1 MVSCKQAHKFEMRE
15 INECGGSM
23 EYQEYL
29 ELVDKIN
36 YHMDLYYNQDA
47 PEISDFDY
55 DQLMLQLK
63 KVEGEHP
70 EWVKEDSPTRRIGGT
85 TKREAGVEVTHNV
98 PMLSIQ
104 DVFSKEEVEDWVKQ
118 VKALHKDAAF
128 SVEEKI
134 DGLSM
139 TLRYQDGNL
148 TLAETRGDGR
158 VGEDVT
164 LNALVIPDV
173 KKKIA
178 IQGYLELRGEV
189 YMSHEDFERFN
200 ESQEKLGKKIA
211 ANPRNLAAGTLRQ
224 LDSGVVKERG
234 LRMYVFNVQQASG
247 NELEGM
253 EHIQALT
260 YLSNMGIY
268 VVPHKQCR
276 EIGEILDEIDSIG
289 DRRGELPYD
298 IDGAVVKLDQV
309 AYRQDFPAGSK
320 YSAGHI
326 AYKYPP
332 EEKEV
337 EIEEIE
343 VAVGRT
349 GKMTFRARFKE
360 PVRLCGTNVQRA
372 TLHNIDFIQNMGI
385 SPGCKAICRKQGEII
400 PAIIRVTKQS
410 EASYEAPRNCP
421 ICGHTLM
428 REEETCDI
436 YCNNPSCPAQVKRT
450 IAYFA
455 GKDAMDI
462 KNFGTVYVE
471 QLVDLG
477 YLKDMADIYTLKN
490 HREELIEQGIMGKE
504 KNTDK
509 ILQAI
514 EDSKQNDA
522 YMLLT
527 GLAIRNVGKVSAKEI
542 MKHFRDI
549 WELSQAS
556 IDTLTNLPDVGEI
569 TASCIYNYFR
579 EAQNLEMLKKLNDSG
594 VNLKTLSQGDNT
606 GALEGL
612 TFVVTGTLPTLG
624 RKEVG
629 ELIEKNGG
637 KNTGSVSKKTNY
649 LVAGEAAGSKL
660 AKAVELG
667 IPVITEE
674 ELLRMIESI
683 N

>member
-200 ESQEKLGKKIA
+200 ESQEKLGKKTA

-276 EIGEILDEIDSIG
+276 EIGEIFDEIDSIG

-594 VNLKTLSQGDNT
+594 VNLKALSQGDNT

-629 ELIEKNGG
+629 ELIENNGG

-674 ELLRMIESI
+674 ELLRMIE
-683 N
+683 NTN